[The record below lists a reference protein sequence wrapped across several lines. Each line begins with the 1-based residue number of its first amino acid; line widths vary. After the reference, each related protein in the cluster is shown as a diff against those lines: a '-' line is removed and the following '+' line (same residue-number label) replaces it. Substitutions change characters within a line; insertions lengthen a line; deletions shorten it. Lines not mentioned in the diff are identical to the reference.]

1 MSPPGRPGVP
11 LSRSLWAPLAHGL
24 TPGSAAS
31 KWGLVAE
38 RLLDLASGFSDV
50 LARVQVLL
58 RRLLELHVFKLV
70 ALYTVWVAL
79 KEVRTGWT
87 PPLWSTVWGPPWGC
101 CRARPSLPAVSQ
113 VSVMNLLLVVLWAF
127 ALPYPRFRPMASC
140 LCTVWTCVIIVCKM
154 LYQLKVVSP
163 HEYSSNCSEV
173 RLQHAPTSRAYGPH
187 GDSP

>member
-1 MSPPGRPGVP
+1 MSPTGRPGVP
-11 LSRSLWAPLAHGL
+11 LPRPLWAPLAHGL

-50 LARVQVLL
+50 LARVQTLL

-87 PPLWSTVWGPPWGC
+87 PPPFGARCGGLPGGAAAPAAACPPPPR
-101 CRARPSLPAVSQ
+101 CR
-113 VSVMNLLLVVLWAF
+113 
-127 ALPYPRFRPMASC
+127 
-140 LCTVWTCVIIVCKM
+140 
-154 LYQLKVVSP
+154 
-163 HEYSSNCSEV
+163 
-173 RLQHAPTSRAYGPH
+173 
-187 GDSP
+187 